1 MALTEIQY
9 GSLASSEVMNNNFN
23 YLDGR
28 INTVS
33 ESIQTATEDINSD
46 IVSINNSIGTLEDDI
61 EENATAISSI
71 QTTVQTLGS
80 SGGYVT
86 TYRNGTSWY
95 REYFSNANKTT
106 RVWLEQGGQTGSDVG
121 SVTLVKAF
129 KNTSYFITACSVV
142 RRIGG
147 WDFQAVD
154 RQTNKFTATHG
165 YSNVGSTYT
174 NWPSGTVWYACGV

>member
-1 MALTEIQY
+1 MALTEIEY

-23 YLDGR
+23 YLDNR

-33 ESIQTATEDINSD
+33 EAIQSATDDINTD
-46 IVSINNSIGTLEDDI
+46 IASINTSITSIEDDV
-61 EENATAISSI
+61 EENTTSI
-71 QTTVQTLGS
+71 NSLQSTIQS
-80 SGGYVT
+80 IAAGGAYVT

-106 RVWLEQGGQTGSDVG
+106 RIWLEQGGQTGGEVG
-121 SVTLVKAF
+121 SITLVKSF
-129 KNTSYFITACSVV
+129 SNSSYFITACSIV

-154 RQTNKFTATHG
+154 RQNNRFTATHG